1 MSAQIFVAETLGTF
15 ILVCV
20 ILATGEAVSIGIAL
34 AAAIYVA
41 SFASGGHLN
50 CAVSTVMLFK
60 GRITSNDFPFYIA
73 GQLCGAF
80 AALYWY
86 NMVPQKSSV
95 HR

>member
-1 MSAQIFVAETLGTF
+1 MSAQISMAEAIGTF
-15 ILVCV
+15 IPVSV
-20 ILATGEAVSIGIAL
+20 ILATGDAVSIGIAL

-60 GRITSNDFPFYIA
+60 GRITANDFPIYIA

-86 NMVPQKSSV
+86 NMVPQKSAV